1 MYVQVGDFCIRREP
15 TTVPLTQFHVTWFFP
30 SPKMRVRLGPSV
42 DINFKQLTNSELIIY
57 RNIIPLIL
65 FQVCE
70 LQDAVSIPKLVT
82 PYLRNLQFGNSNLLL
97 YTVVFHAVQLN
108 DIDDFIYLSDLELLV
123 CSWYVSSCLR

>member
-1 MYVQVGDFCIRREP
+1 MKY
-15 TTVPLTQFHVTWFFP
+15 TV
-30 SPKMRVRLGPSV
+30 
-42 DINFKQLTNSELIIY
+42 
-57 RNIIPLIL
+57 PLIL

-70 LQDAVSIPKLVT
+70 LQDEVSITNLVT
-82 PYLRNLQFGNSNLLL
+82 PHLRNLQFGNSNLLL